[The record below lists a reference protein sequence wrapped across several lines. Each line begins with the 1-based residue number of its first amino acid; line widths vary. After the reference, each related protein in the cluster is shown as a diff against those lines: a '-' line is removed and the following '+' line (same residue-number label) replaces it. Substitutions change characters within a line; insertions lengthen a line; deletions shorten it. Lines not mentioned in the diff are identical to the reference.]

1 MSTIPIFWRYLL
13 TRFSKTLFVSLAGF
27 LFILLSTRL
36 EEAARL
42 VGLGANLSDICLYIL
57 YQIPYVLQ
65 IALPISALIGAV
77 YLFQRMSAANELT
90 AARASGIGFFELILP
105 LVLFTTCICLI
116 SFTLIFDISVNC
128 HLAAK
133 QLEYRLRE
141 TQPLAVLQNT
151 RVLESRG
158 VRYDMKGSLLA
169 DKNASDV
176 LIAMNDPKS
185 SRFVLIV
192 GKKLTSTDQF
202 LHGRELTVIGTRATD
217 EDSFD
222 TLFIENAKENVTPLK
237 DLSLFTNK
245 RKMWKAG
252 NDYLQLPLLLAKKR
266 EAEEKITERLKLG
279 ESVTRVKKRIG
290 QIWVEIIRRVSL
302 ALSIITLT
310 LLGAAFGSSIGRH
323 ASRTR
328 FAYVF
333 AFVALFLVCYL
344 AAKGIQD
351 THRLPI
357 FLYLLPHV
365 VIITVSLRRLSHLQ
379 KGIELS

>member
-1 MSTIPIFWRYLL
+1 
-13 TRFSKTLFVSLAGF
+13 
-27 LFILLSTRL
+27 
-36 EEAARL
+36 
-42 VGLGANLSDICLYIL
+42 
-57 YQIPYVLQ
+57 
-65 IALPISALIGAV
+65 
-77 YLFQRMSAANELT
+77 
-90 AARASGIGFFELILP
+90 
-105 LVLFTTCICLI
+105 
-116 SFTLIFDISVNC
+116 
-128 HLAAK
+128 
-133 QLEYRLRE
+133 
-141 TQPLAVLQNT
+141 
-151 RVLESRG
+151 
-158 VRYDMKGSLLA
+158 
-169 DKNASDV
+169 
-176 LIAMNDPKS
+176 
-185 SRFVLIV
+185 
-192 GKKLTSTDQF
+192 
-202 LHGRELTVIGTRATD
+202 
-217 EDSFD
+217 
-222 TLFIENAKENVTPLK
+222 
-237 DLSLFTNK
+237 
-245 RKMWKAG
+245 MWKAG